1 MARTNEPTT
10 GPSAPGSGVR
20 WRCRRPTLREVG
32 EEASE
37 IRASG
42 HTWRVRPWIR
52 AVAVIISLLLTVGAS
67 PFMEFHLNPDGLS
80 PGDQALGYAMAVSS
94 IPAAWLLAFR
104 PYVRLT
110 AGGVVEVRNPL
121 RTTTFLAQ
129 DVLAVA
135 PTSYGVQFLLRDGRR
150 VWTIAFQDTRALSG
164 EPRWFDLAEAVTGK
178 RPLKPES
185 G

>member
-1 MARTNEPTT
+1 M
-10 GPSAPGSGVR
+10 
-20 WRCRRPTLREVG
+20 REVG

-52 AVAVIISLLLTVGAS
+52 AVAVLVSLLLTVGAS
-67 PFMEFHLNPDGLS
+67 PFMEFHLNPDGLP
-80 PGDQALGYAMAVSS
+80 PGDQALGYVMAVSS
-94 IPAAWLLAFR
+94 VFATWLLTFR

-110 AGGVVEVRNPL
+110 AGGAVEVRNPL
-121 RTTTFLAQ
+121 RTTTFHSR

-135 PTSYGVQFLLRDGRR
+135 PTSYGVEFLLRDGRR
-150 VWTIAFQDTRALSG
+150 VWTIAFQNTGALSG

-178 RPLKPES
+178 RPLNPEADWDDDYRR
-185 G
+185 